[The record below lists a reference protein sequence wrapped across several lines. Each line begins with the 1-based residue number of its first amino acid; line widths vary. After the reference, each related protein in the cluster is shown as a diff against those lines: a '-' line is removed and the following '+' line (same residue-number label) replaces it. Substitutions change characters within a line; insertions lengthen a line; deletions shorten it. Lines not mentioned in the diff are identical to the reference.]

1 MIVTFLYRIRDIT
14 YYGKYIGYVSDDY
27 EDGLDIEI
35 QRIIYPYLQHYY
47 QLTQPSQVNI
57 GILFYQS
64 ESYTYFSPE
73 ERNVFQFLLCNFSNT
88 NKELYLHGV
97 QQKLLM

>member
-1 MIVTFLYRIRDIT
+1 MIVTFLYRINDVT

-35 QRIIYPYLQHYY
+35 QRIMYPYVQRYY
-47 QLTQPSQVNI
+47 QLTRETQLHI
-57 GILFYQS
+57 GILCYQS

-73 ERNVFQFLLCNFSNT
+73 ECNVFQFLLCNFSNE

-97 QQKLLM
+97 QQSLM

>member
-1 MIVTFLYRIRDIT
+1 MIITFLYRINDLT
-14 YYGKYIGYVSDDY
+14 YYGKYIGYISDNY

-35 QRIIYPYLQHYY
+35 QRIIYPYVKEYY
-47 QLTQPSQVNI
+47 HLTHPSQLHI

-64 ESYTYFSPE
+64 TSYTYFSSE
-73 ERNVFQFLLCNFSNT
+73 ECNVFQFLLCNFSND

-97 QQKLLM
+97 QQLLM